1 MKTAAQCADRSWN
14 ARPDFPVVMKIGRYE
29 ILDEIGQGA
38 MGTVYQARDPL
49 IERTV
54 AIKTVPIAQLQ
65 QEGADAESRF
75 LREAQSAGRL
85 SHPNIVTIYDVG
97 EADGLAYIAME
108 YLHGKTLRDL
118 MNKGPMP
125 LDLALDTAMQMAEAM
140 AFAHEHGVIHR
151 DIKPANVVVTG
162 KRGHIKLTDFG
173 IAHLVNSDHTQA
185 GQMLGSPRYMSPEQA
200 MGREVDGR
208 SDIFSLGAVLYEML
222 TGRYAFDGD
231 SLPTIVY
238 RVINETP
245 VPATTLRPGIP
256 AGLASLLAHMLN
268 KKPEAR
274 PDARTL
280 VSAFHALSLALASPP
295 ATAPMPVPSANR
307 VSRLLRVLA
316 FGEPHGVFL
325 LIGLGIIVIE
335 RLLAKP
341 PPVSPPPAPHN
352 PCKGHTPSTSSIFHL
367 FWVTMNIH
375 TNNAP
380 AIAPVARA
388 PSGCIRSEPART
400 ATRPASGPLWMRPGS
415 LRPSTR
421 AGSVPPTI
429 AISEFTATKP
439 DTASINCADIT
450 LKPNQPTVRIHA
462 PSARNGIL
470 DGGCAEII
478 PSLV

>member
-1 MKTAAQCADRSWN
+1 
-14 ARPDFPVVMKIGRYE
+14 MKIGRYE

-38 MGTVYQARDPL
+38 MGTVYRARDPL

-108 YLHGKTLRDL
+108 YLPGRTLRDL
-118 MNKGPMP
+118 MDKGPMP

-162 KRGHIKLTDFG
+162 KRGQIKLTDFG

-238 RVINETP
+238 RVINEAP
-245 VPATTLRPGIP
+245 VPATTLRPRISV
-256 AGLASLLAHMLN
+256 GLASLLAHMLN

-280 VSAFHALSLALASPP
+280 VSAFHALALTLASTP
-295 ATAPMPVPSANR
+295 ATSPIPVPSTNR
-307 VSRLLRVLA
+307 VSRPLRVLA
-316 FGEPHGVFL
+316 FGVPIGVFL

-335 RLLAKP
+335 HFLATP
-341 PPVSPPPAPHN
+341 PHAPQLPLQQAASPAVDDTAAAQPPPASDEAAN
-352 PCKGHTPSTSSIFHL
+352 TPPPQSDAYLTGLDKKLVELRIKRTVL
-367 FWVTMNIH
+367 LLKY
-375 TNNAP
+375 TNQHPDVVQVNRQ
-380 AIAPVARA
+380 IEQLRA
-388 PSGCIRSEPART
+388 ERGRY
-400 ATRPASGPLWMRPGS
+400 
-415 LRPSTR
+415 
-421 AGSVPPTI
+421 
-429 AISEFTATKP
+429 
-439 DTASINCADIT
+439 
-450 LKPNQPTVRIHA
+450 LKRQQKN
-462 PSARNGIL
+462 
-470 DGGCAEII
+470 
-478 PSLV
+478 